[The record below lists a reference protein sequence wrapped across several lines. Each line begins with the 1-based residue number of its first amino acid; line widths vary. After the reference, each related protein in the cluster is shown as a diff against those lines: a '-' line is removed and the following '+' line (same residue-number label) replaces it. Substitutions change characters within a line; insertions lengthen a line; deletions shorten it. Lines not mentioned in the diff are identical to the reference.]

1 MTSVEIADV
10 PTVWCSEVEFT
21 DGKSLVISA
30 PSGTHLVRLLVRY
43 RREPLGFVQLSAP
56 AGSVHRDELVAEL
69 PAAARRRLADLQ
81 TVDSPKSGSSGL
93 DTPSVTVVVCTR
105 NRGPELRDCL
115 AGLLTLDYPELDFV
129 IVDNAPSDDSTRTI
143 VAETVGD
150 DERFTYVLEPVPGL
164 SRARNR
170 GLRVA
175 RGSIIAYTD
184 DDVRVDRDWVTGL
197 VQGFARRAD
206 VACVTS
212 LVCTASIS
220 SPSEHYFDARVSWGD
235 SCEPKLFDAVSP
247 DGDRLYPYSA
257 GIFGTGAGMAFRS
270 DIIRELG
277 GFDEALGAGTR
288 SAGGE
293 DLDAFVRVLQAGHAL
308 AYEPS
313 SLVWHSH
320 RADLAGLR
328 RQMYSYGTGLTAFYM
343 KHLLS
348 KSTRFQLLR
357 RVPKGIVKLAAVPR
371 ETDRAVGAVEVPT
384 RELMIRELGGMVAGP
399 VLYLRSRRRLGK
411 PFPLGS

>member
-1 MTSVEIADV
+1 MTSVDIDV
-10 PTVWCSEVEFT
+10 PTVWCSEVELT
-21 DGKSLVISA
+21 AGESHRIDA
-30 PSGTHLVRLLVRY
+30 PEDAHLVRLLVRY
-43 RREPLGFVQLSAP
+43 RREPLGFVQLSTTAEP
-56 AGSVHRDELVAEL
+56 VGTDELVAGL
-69 PAAARRRLADLQ
+69 PAAARRRLADLRA
-81 TVDSPKSGSSGL
+81 TGDPADGVASL

-115 AGLLTLDYPELDFV
+115 AGLLTVDYPELDFV

-143 VAETVGD
+143 FDETVAD
-150 DERFTYVLEPVPGL
+150 DPRFSYVLEPVPGL

-170 GLRVA
+170 GLQVA
-175 RGSIIAYTD
+175 RGSILAYTD

-197 VQGFARRAD
+197 VRGFARRAD

-235 SCEPKLFDAVSP
+235 SCEPKLFDAVPP
-247 DGDRLYPYSA
+247 DGDPLYPYSA
-257 GIFGTGAGMAFRS
+257 GIFGTGAGMAFRAGV
-270 DIIRELG
+270 IRELG

-293 DLDAFVRVLQAGHAL
+293 DLDAFVRILQAGHAL
-308 AYEPS
+308 AYEPA

-320 RADLAGLR
+320 RADIAGLR

-343 KHLLS
+343 KHLLAR
-348 KSTRFQLLR
+348 STRTQLLR
-357 RVPKGIVKLAAVPR
+357 RVPRGMVKLAAVPQD
-371 ETDRAVGAVEVPT
+371 TNRAVGQVDVPT
-384 RELMIRELGGMVAGP
+384 RSLMVRELAGMAAGP
-399 VLYLRSRRRLGK
+399 ALYLRSRRRLS
-411 PFPLGS
+411 PAIALDN

>member
-1 MTSVEIADV
+1 MTSVDTDV
-10 PTVWCSEVEFT
+10 PTVWCSEVELT
-21 DGKSLVISA
+21 AGESHRIDA
-30 PSGTHLVRLLVRY
+30 PEDAHLVRLLVRY
-43 RREPLGFVQLSAP
+43 RREPLGFVQLSTTAEP
-56 AGSVHRDELVAEL
+56 VGTDELVAGL
-69 PAAARRRLADLQ
+69 PAAARRRLADLRA
-81 TVDSPKSGSSGL
+81 TGDPADGVASL

-115 AGLLTLDYPELDFV
+115 AGLLTVDYPELDFV

-143 VAETVGD
+143 FDETVAD
-150 DERFTYVLEPVPGL
+150 DPRFSYVLEPVPGL

-170 GLRVA
+170 GLQVA
-175 RGSIIAYTD
+175 RGSILAYTD

-197 VQGFARRAD
+197 VRGFARRAD

-235 SCEPKLFDAVSP
+235 SCEPKLFDAVPP
-247 DGDRLYPYSA
+247 DGDPLYPYSA
-257 GIFGTGAGMAFRS
+257 GIFGTGAGMAFRAGV
-270 DIIRELG
+270 IRELG

-293 DLDAFVRVLQAGHAL
+293 DLDAFVRILQAGHAL
-308 AYEPS
+308 AYEPA

-320 RADLAGLR
+320 RADIAGLR

-343 KHLLS
+343 KHLLAR
-348 KSTRFQLLR
+348 STRTQLLR
-357 RVPKGIVKLAAVPR
+357 RVPRGMVKLAAVPQD
-371 ETDRAVGAVEVPT
+371 TNRAVGQVDVPT
-384 RELMIRELGGMVAGP
+384 RSLMVRELAGMAAGP
-399 VLYLRSRRRLGK
+399 ALYLRSRRRLS
-411 PFPLGS
+411 PAIALDN

>member
-1 MTSVEIADV
+1 MTTVEITEV
-10 PTVWCSEVEFT
+10 PTVWCSEVELT
-21 DGKSLVISA
+21 AGDVHPIDA
-30 PSGTHLVRLLVRY
+30 PADAHQVRLLVRY
-43 RREPLGFVQLSAP
+43 RREPLGFVQLSTDVEP
-56 AGSVHRDELVAEL
+56 VGTDELVAGL
-69 PAAARRRLADLQ
+69 PAAARRRLADLRAA
-81 TVDSPKSGSSGL
+81 SGGQDDPTRL

-115 AGLLTLDYPELDFV
+115 AGLVTLEYPDLDFV

-143 VAETVGD
+143 FHETVGD
-150 DERFTYVLEPVPGL
+150 DPRFTYVLEPAPGL

-170 GLRVA
+170 GLQVA

-235 SCEPKLFDAVSP
+235 SCEPKLFDAAAP
-247 DGDRLYPYSA
+247 DADPLYPYSA
-257 GIFGTGAGMAFRS
+257 GIFGTGAGMAFRTGV
-270 DIIRELG
+270 IRELG

-293 DLDAFVRVLQAGHAL
+293 DLDAFVRILQAGHAI
-308 AYEPS
+308 AYEPA

-320 RADLAGLR
+320 RADLEGLR

-348 KSTRFQLLR
+348 RATRVELLR
-357 RVPKGIVKLAAVPR
+357 RVPRGVVKLAAVPKD
-371 ETDRAVGAVEVPT
+371 TNRAVGQVDVPT
-384 RELMIRELGGMVAGP
+384 RSLMLRELAGMAAGP
-399 VLYLRSRRRLGK
+399 ALYLRSRRRVGTAIALDG
-411 PFPLGS
+411 